1 MHAQKTNVVAGVTWD
16 LANERA
22 QNISALTYQLFF
34 DIPEE
39 MNKPI
44 PAKVEI
50 ALHLKD
56 NSTPFQLD
64 FNFYKENI
72 QKIMVNQ
79 KVIPID
85 FIEGHIVINP
95 IYLNSGNNKMQI
107 ELLLFYF

>member
-1 MHAQKTNVVAGVTWD
+1 MGPFSFMHAQKTDVVAGVTWD
-16 LANERA
+16 LASERA

-56 NSTPFQLD
+56 NLTPLPCSVVSFHVLKSSFIKVST
-64 FNFYKENI
+64 
-72 QKIMVNQ
+72 
-79 KVIPID
+79 
-85 FIEGHIVINP
+85 
-95 IYLNSGNNKMQI
+95 S
-107 ELLLFYF
+107 